1 MICRPG
7 VFGSS
12 SMNVNLAD
20 FGCGK

>member
-1 MICRPG
+1 MICRHG